1 MITDVLQVLRDR
13 PVTSLH
19 HCMELRFDAR
29 GMVKALAEINA
40 IDLQHFAVTLVERF
54 GRRGT
59 EPNELFRSEFGHNSF
74 KIQELSLE
82 NLKKSENFN
91 IF

>member
-1 MITDVLQVLRDR
+1 MITDALQVLRDR

-54 GRRGT
+54 SRRGT
-59 EPNELFRSEFGHNSF
+59 EPNELFRSEFGQNSC
-74 KIQELSLE
+74 KMQEFSLE
-82 NLKKSENFN
+82 N
-91 IF
+91 